1 MFVMNL
7 LNKTGLAEDREM
19 IGAGP
24 AAGRG
29 LMVSFGGRWNLSLMG
44 DGPSA
49 TAHKPQ
55 ARQGGRGR
63 WSTNDINYCFVLIP
77 M

>member
-19 IGAGP
+19 ISAGP
-24 AAGRG
+24 AGG
-29 LMVSFGGRWNLSLMG
+29 SLMVWRLADDGISHWDVIDGCVIGRREM
-44 DGPSA
+44 
-49 TAHKPQ
+49 
-55 ARQGGRGR
+55 RGR
-63 WSTNDINYCFVLIP
+63 WSTNDINYSFVLIP

>member
-19 IGAGP
+19 ISAGP

-29 LMVSFGGRWNLSLMG
+29 G
-44 DGPSA
+44 
-49 TAHKPQ
+49 
-55 ARQGGRGR
+55 
-63 WSTNDINYCFVLIP
+63 
-77 M
+77 